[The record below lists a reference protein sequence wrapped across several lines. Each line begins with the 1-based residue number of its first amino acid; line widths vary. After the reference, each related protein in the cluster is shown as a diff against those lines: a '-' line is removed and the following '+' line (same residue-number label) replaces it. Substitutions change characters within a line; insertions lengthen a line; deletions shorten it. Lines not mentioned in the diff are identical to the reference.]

1 LPAKNDD
8 TVNLT
13 NDELWRGSL
22 SERRTVPLG
31 CEAAPNSAN
40 TFLLTHRIRRYY
52 DGFAAERDGAA
63 FRQAPS
69 PQWFSG

>member
-22 SERRTVPLG
+22 LPLG